1 MNNKIEKLSYE
12 ELIKALECCA
22 HTIENNMCGEC
33 PAAKYEA
40 GKCDDLVKL
49 QAAEML
55 KDLKAENENLK
66 ERAIP
71 TSGFINL
78 LNGAHVYTKTLEEY
92 NEFRKSIKSSVIN
105 EFAERLCDG
114 RVSNDPVVIS
124 VKAELKEVVGEQV

>member
-12 ELIKALECCA
+12 ELIKALDCCA

-33 PAAKYEA
+33 PAAKYKA
-40 GKCDDLVKL
+40 GTCDDMVKL

-55 KDLKAENENLK
+55 KGFKVENENLK

>member
-12 ELIKALECCA
+12 ELIKALDCCA

-33 PAAKYEA
+33 PAAKYKA

-55 KDLKAENENLK
+55 KDFKVENENLK

>member
-12 ELIKALECCA
+12 ELIKSLECCTA
-22 HTIENNMCGEC
+22 PTQKCGEC
-33 PAAKYEA
+33 PANKYEP
-40 GKCDDLVKL
+40 GECFDSVKI

-55 KDLKAENENLK
+55 KDFKVENENLK

-124 VKAELKEVVGEQV
+124 VKAELKEVVGEHV